1 MKKIILA
8 TLALAISTISLAEFK
23 IIIPLETSNN
33 GALPNGS
40 IVFKSA
46 TPSVEPDPVVVDPV
60 VDCEK
65 DAASHPEEC
74 TPKLS
79 AWEQFAAD
87 NGKPNPDW
95 SSFYL
100 SRPNI
105 TNLPNEPYP
114 TATPDYIYLSGSLS
128 NIDSLSNIT
137 SGGNIVII
145 NNQLK
150 NADGLKN
157 LTSVTGQ
164 LTLRNNQL
172 TNVDGLSKLNT
183 VSYLYLHEN
192 PLTNIDGLRNVV
204 VSSAVLIDSTYS
216 GPKLAASTKFCSLT
230 AIWQFVSGY
239 AQKHQLCEQ

>member
-114 TATPDYIYLSGSLS
+114 TATPDYIYLSGGLS

-137 SGGNIVII
+137 S
-145 NNQLK
+145 
-150 NADGLKN
+150 
-157 LTSVTGQ
+157 VTGQ
-164 LTLRNNQL
+164 LILSNNQL
-172 TNVDGLSKLNT
+172 TNVDGLKNLNT
-183 VSYLYLHEN
+183 VSYLHLYEN

-216 GPKLAASTKFCSLT
+216 GPKLAASTKFCSLSL
-230 AIWQFVSGY
+230 IFEFGY
-239 AQKHQLCEQ
+239 AKKTQLCEQ

>member
-33 GALPNGS
+33 GAFPNGS

-46 TPSVEPDPVVVDPV
+46 TPSVEPDPVV
-60 VDCEK
+60 DCEK
-65 DAASHPEEC
+65 DAASHQEEC

-79 AWEQFAAD
+79 AWDQFAAD
-87 NGKPNPDW
+87 IGKPNPDW
-95 SSFYL
+95 SYFSL
-100 SRPNI
+100 TRPNI

-114 TATPDYIYLSGSLS
+114 TATPYYIYLSSSLS

-137 SGGNIVII
+137 SSSGHIFII

-157 LTSVTGQ
+157 LASVTGE
-164 LTLRNNQL
+164 LVLNNNQL
-172 TNVDGLSKLNT
+172 TNVDGLKNLNT
-183 VSYLYLHEN
+183 VSYLHLYEN

-204 VSSAVLIDSTYS
+204 VSSAVFIDSTYS
-216 GPKLAASTKFCSLT
+216 GPKLAASTRFCSLNAPSVFAT
-230 AIWQFVSGY
+230 GY
-239 AQKHQLCEQ
+239 AQKSQLCEQ